1 MDNAKIIINF
11 LTKESEITKRLR
23 NRSSAIVPPHSYFV
37 RKIGEREFM
46 VCDVAECISF
56 DIIVN
61 STVYQFPPYGSI
73 SNRIEAYV
81 GTLDRKTICS
91 PSLRILTDLTEDNN
105 IFDINSFRFEICPKS
120 EPDSLYKDR
129 CDSIKKSIKGFFE
142 YIAESINSI
151 FQRVDLGAVDDF
163 IMCNGIAQPD
173 NRDSN
178 KEIETLEKT
187 EKIGYQ

>member
-1 MDNAKIIINF
+1 MDNAKRIINF

-61 STVYQFPPYGSI
+61 STVYQLPPCCSI
-73 SNRIEAYV
+73 NNRIEAYI
-81 GTLDRKTICS
+81 GTLDRKTIC
-91 PSLRILTDLTEDNN
+91 ILTDLTEDNN
-105 IFDINSFRFEICPKS
+105 IFDIDSFRFEICPKP

-129 CDSIKKSIKGFFE
+129 CDSIKKSVKGFFK
-142 YIAESINSI
+142 YIVESINSV

-163 IMCNGIAQPD
+163 VMCDGIVQPD
-173 NRDSN
+173 NRDSD

-187 EKIGYQ
+187 ERISYQ